1 MPQQRPDNAAAMS
14 LTILIVDDSKLAR
27 MSVVKSLKALHPDW
41 TRLEAG
47 NAEEALALTQ
57 DSNPDIALLDFNMP
71 GLDGLDLAAELRD
84 SHPRMM
90 IALISANRQQDVVA
104 RAEAMQA
111 SFLAKPLTEAALA
124 VFLTKAVDAL
134 GKD

>member
-1 MPQQRPDNAAAMS
+1 MPQHCPDNAAAMS
-14 LTILIVDDSKLAR
+14 VTILIVDDSKLAR
-27 MSVVKSLKALHPDW
+27 MSVVKSLKALQPDW

-57 DSNPDIALLDFNMP
+57 NSNPDIALLDFNMP

-84 SHPRMM
+84 SHPRMV
-90 IALISANRQQDVVA
+90 IALISANRQQDVIA

>member
-1 MPQQRPDNAAAMS
+1 MS

-41 TRLEAG
+41 TRLEAA
-47 NAEEALALTQ
+47 NAEEALLLTQ
-57 DSNPDIALLDFNMP
+57 ETSPDVAILDFNMP
-71 GLDGLDLAAELRD
+71 GRDGLDLAAELR
-84 SHPRMM
+84 SAHPRML
-90 IALISANRQQDVVA
+90 IAISSANRQQDVIA

-111 SFLAKPLTEAALA
+111 SFLAKPLTEAAVA
-124 VFLTKAVDAL
+124 GFLTKAVDTL